1 MVWRCGAET
10 SGVLGVFV
18 NPSDNFHH
26 TYAILWEESMFVII
40 LHTFVR
46 LEYFLQLRMTW
57 FMHGPWE
64 PGRVSSSRQHPRAGS
79 WPGWWS
85 CRILAR
91 MVEQPREKILVIAMV
106 TSPPPLSSQAGCGF
120 PGRQVPEFIFP
131 VIFPPSSSHQ
141 SHLTTAAATHLLS
154 TTIHHH
160 HGRIR
165 QSSAKWC

>member
-18 NPSDNFHH
+18 NRADNFHH
-26 TYAILWEESMFVII
+26 TNALCNLVGREHVCHHSSYFCQTGIFSPAEDDVVHARPLGAWESVVI
-40 LHTFVR
+40 
-46 LEYFLQLRMTW
+46 
-57 FMHGPWE
+57 
-64 PGRVSSSRQHPRAGS
+64 SAAS
-79 WPGWWS
+79 S

-131 VIFPPSSSHQ
+131 VIFPPSSSQQ

-154 TTIHHH
+154 TTTIHHH